1 MICSD
6 AHLHRFKMRFENF
19 HCYKFGFF
27 CDVLAVWTILFF
39 QYYSI
44 EASAFRMFPKPTRKE
59 LIVIQLFTMTDLGS
73 PHSRSIHV
81 FKQLRGLTRK

>member
-19 HCYKFGFF
+19 HCYKYGFLRRF
-27 CDVLAVWTILFF
+27 DSLDNFIF